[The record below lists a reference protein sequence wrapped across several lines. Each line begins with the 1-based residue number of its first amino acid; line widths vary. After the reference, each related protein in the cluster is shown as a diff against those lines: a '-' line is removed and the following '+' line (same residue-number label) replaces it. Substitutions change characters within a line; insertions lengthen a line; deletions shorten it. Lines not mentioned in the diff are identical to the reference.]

1 MSSDGR
7 LSDKSDLQSHS
18 TYLPG
23 MSRRSSQQQQQSQSS
38 MSNPSSRVQPQLPM
52 QPTLLPPYFPSS
64 PACGVPSQT
73 QPQQE
78 ATSTS
83 VDQNISAPLS
93 RGTAGTSS
101 LFTGSPPPAQSYPS
115 RLPYSPRAGYG
126 GPFTMPSQPPH
137 PFPNPP
143 HQSYPYSYHVH
154 PALPPDSG
162 QYQQGTGYVPIVQ
175 HHLQPYYPHHSASDG
190 APYPPPPH
198 GSISPQSV
206 AGTPGPSHTPTYP
219 PQPYQPLHYGA
230 SSPPFTYSQH
240 FQPGPYQW
248 YYVSGSPAAPFNE
261 GMQMQFP
268 PHHPMT
274 YPPNQQMEGRSGPPS
289 ERQSQV
295 SPPQVS
301 SSVSAPLQGRK
312 PILPQSAP
320 QPSQSPALAPSAPS
334 VTPASQFTMTGG
346 EKSSPA
352 SSTVPTR
359 THTERPVVRRSY
371 HPNPPANRSEW
382 VMWVGNVLGDTT
394 HDELWRFLTR
404 PASPE
409 PGKEDTANGVT
420 SIFLISRSNC
430 AFVNFETEGYLQ
442 NAIGRFNGQQLR
454 PNDRRCP
461 RLVCRARRREDDL
474 RAGVGGQ
481 RGMGVHTEHV
491 RKQRWQEREKADE
504 ARSSA
509 GDGSQASEGP
519 FRSLAPPALP
529 LSSDEEVAKAPSPT
543 VKAQSVSSYAS
554 TTSSFL
560 SRHFPKRFFILKS
573 LTQVGRRHHIW
584 MRDSSVFRTVRLGF
598 ERGTRALGD
607 TEA

>member
-1 MSSDGR
+1 
-7 LSDKSDLQSHS
+7 
-18 TYLPG
+18 
-23 MSRRSSQQQQQSQSS
+23 
-38 MSNPSSRVQPQLPM
+38 
-52 QPTLLPPYFPSS
+52 
-64 PACGVPSQT
+64 
-73 QPQQE
+73 
-78 ATSTS
+78 
-83 VDQNISAPLS
+83 
-93 RGTAGTSS
+93 
-101 LFTGSPPPAQSYPS
+101 
-115 RLPYSPRAGYG
+115 
-126 GPFTMPSQPPH
+126 
-137 PFPNPP
+137 
-143 HQSYPYSYHVH
+143 
-154 PALPPDSG
+154 
-162 QYQQGTGYVPIVQ
+162 
-175 HHLQPYYPHHSASDG
+175 
-190 APYPPPPH
+190 
-198 GSISPQSV
+198 
-206 AGTPGPSHTPTYP
+206 
-219 PQPYQPLHYGA
+219 
-230 SSPPFTYSQH
+230 
-240 FQPGPYQW
+240 
-248 YYVSGSPAAPFNE
+248 
-261 GMQMQFP
+261 
-268 PHHPMT
+268 
-274 YPPNQQMEGRSGPPS
+274 
-289 ERQSQV
+289 
-295 SPPQVS
+295 
-301 SSVSAPLQGRK
+301 
-312 PILPQSAP
+312 
-320 QPSQSPALAPSAPS
+320 
-334 VTPASQFTMTGG
+334 
-346 EKSSPA
+346 
-352 SSTVPTR
+352 
-359 THTERPVVRRSY
+359 
-371 HPNPPANRSEW
+371 
-382 VMWVGNVLGDTT
+382 MWVGNVPGDTT

-409 PGKEDTANGVT
+409 PEKEDTANGVT

-607 TEA
+607 TKA